1 MVITIKKGDSM
12 EAIKKKLS
20 RLPRK
25 KPKRLTNRKLS
36 NKKKPTGFP
45 AHLFTG
51 KVKFEGDPVEIQR
64 KMRDEW
70 G

>member
-12 EAIKKKLS
+12 EAIK
-20 RLPRK
+20 K

>member
-1 MVITIKKGDSM
+1 MVVKIKKGDSK

-20 RLPRK
+20 RLPK
-25 KPKRLTNRKLS
+25 KKAKRVVNRKLT
-36 NKKKPTGFP
+36 NKKKPGFP

>member
-1 MVITIKKGDSM
+1 MVITIKKGDSKA
-12 EAIKKKLS
+12 AIKRKLS
-20 RLPRK
+20 RLPK
-25 KPKRLTNRKLS
+25 KKAKRPSNRKLAD
-36 NKKKPTGFP
+36 KKKSTGFP

-70 G
+70 E